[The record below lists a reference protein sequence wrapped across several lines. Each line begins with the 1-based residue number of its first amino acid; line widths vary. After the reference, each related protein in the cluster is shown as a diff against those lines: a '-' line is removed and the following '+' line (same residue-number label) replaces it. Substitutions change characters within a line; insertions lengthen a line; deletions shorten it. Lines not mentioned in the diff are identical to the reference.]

1 MYIFSIV
8 LCTSVYIVTIY
19 LPSPHTL
26 LTLYQ
31 CHNVI
36 EPLRTKLP
44 WGDLPLEF
52 EVVQYYHPLAA
63 QYIMARLI
71 RSAPP
76 PPPPPQPGTKQDA
89 ASPQCH
95 TECSCKPHSYPQPP
109 FLNVDT
115 TQARFRGKSSLAWY
129 PYACT
134 VRETWSSCS
143 LVLATLHLYRFQYK
157 GSDTSGR

>member
-76 PPPPPQPGTKQDA
+76 PPPPP
-89 ASPQCH
+89 
-95 TECSCKPHSYPQPP
+95 PHS
-109 FLNVDT
+109 LERNR
-115 TQARFRGKSSLAWY
+115 TQHLLSVTQNAAANLTATHSRHFSTSTPLKLGLGVSHHWLGIHMPVLFGRHGPRVVWY
-129 PYACT
+129 
-134 VRETWSSCS
+134 
-143 LVLATLHLYRFQYK
+143 
-157 GSDTSGR
+157 